1 MNRKNITIFLAGM
14 LLGTTLLLA
23 VQALRPQPQP
33 LQDVYQNFNHFR
45 MYEDGS
51 IIGETINGVPVSGCI
66 KGALCND

>member
-1 MNRKNITIFLAGM
+1 MNYLLTFLFGM
-14 LLGTTLLLA
+14 VIGSLALLA
-23 VQALRPQPQP
+23 VQAIPPERQL
-33 LQDVYQNFNHFR
+33 LQDVYQNFNNFR